1 MLSGVP
7 QGSVLGLLLFII
19 YINDLPISKIRLYAD
34 DVIIYR
40 AILSS
45 EDASILQ
52 EDFKKLVS
60 WAATWLMSLNL
71 NKCEHLVITSKKQ
84 PLSTMCNIRDYLI
97 REVTSAK
104 YLGVTTSQN
113 ISWSKHI
120 DIITCKANSILAFLQ
135 RNLSQCSLRVKSLA
149 YFTYV
154 RPVWSPFT
162 QSNIDK
168 IEKVQRKAAR
178 FVFNDYY
185 RYSSI
190 TNMLNCLKWE
200 SLEHRRTKSTI
211 IMFYK
216 IINNIVSVDISNY
229 LHRSFTRTR
238 GHQMRFMT
246 IPAKRNTYYH
256 SFLPT
261 AIRLWNSLSEET
273 VNSPNLHSFINL
285 LSVC

>member
-1 MLSGVP
+1 MLDQCWSMP
-7 QGSVLGLLLFII
+7 LLFGHH
-19 YINDLPISKIRLYAD
+19 A
-34 DVIIYR
+34 
-40 AILSS
+40 
-45 EDASILQ
+45 
-52 EDFKKLVS
+52 
-60 WAATWLMSLNL
+60 
-71 NKCEHLVITSKKQ
+71 
-84 PLSTMCNIRDYLI
+84 
-97 REVTSAK
+97 
-104 YLGVTTSQN
+104 
-113 ISWSKHI
+113 
-120 DIITCKANSILAFLQ
+120 
-135 RNLSQCSLRVKSLA
+135 
-149 YFTYV
+149 
-154 RPVWSPFT
+154 FT

-185 RYSSI
+185 RYSSV

-216 IINNIVSVDISNY
+216 IINNIVSADFSNY

-261 AIRLWNSLSEET
+261 AIQLSKIKIKRIWPLLWHVTSQP
-273 VNSPNLHSFINL
+273 SPFK
-285 LSVC
+285 VD

>member
-1 MLSGVP
+1 M
-7 QGSVLGLLLFII
+7 
-19 YINDLPISKIRLYAD
+19 Y
-34 DVIIYR
+34 
-40 AILSS
+40 
-45 EDASILQ
+45 
-52 EDFKKLVS
+52 
-60 WAATWLMSLNL
+60 
-71 NKCEHLVITSKKQ
+71 
-84 PLSTMCNIRDYLI
+84 NIRDYLI
-97 REVTSAK
+97 HEVTSAK
-104 YLGVTTSQN
+104 YLGVTISQN

-135 RNLSQCSLRVKSLA
+135 RNLSQCSLHVKSLA

-154 RPVWSPFT
+154 RPVLEYASVWSPFT

-168 IEKVQRKAAR
+168 IEKVQHKAAR
-178 FVFNDYY
+178 FIFNDY
-185 RYSSI
+185 SSV

-216 IINNIVSVDISNY
+216 IINNIVSAHFSNY

-261 AIRLWNSLSEET
+261 AILLCSSLSEET
-273 VNSPNLHSFINL
+273 VISPNLHSFINL
-285 LSVC
+285 LSVR